1 MICELIVL
9 GGLLINP
16 CEINYAFDIG
26 NSCRVVYNRYVFV
39 DLENVP
45 CKQLK
50 DSIRYE
56 IPNGQ

>member
-9 GGLLINP
+9 GGLLLNP
-16 CEINYAFDIG
+16 CEIKYAFDIG
-26 NSCRVVYNRYVFV
+26 NGCRIVYNRYVYA
-39 DLENVP
+39 DIDVP

-56 IPNGQ
+56 IPNRQ